1 MNKQPVLSS
10 LAMQGAVS
18 CLLCTL
24 VYLMN
29 LHTTQG
35 MLYYPLVL
43 IPYGI
48 LIYAFNRVYLRRQ
61 RPLIALVL
69 LNLAAGLGVFAS
81 AVALQIWGN
90 WPNVVFAGVFFF
102 WLTMQGIQLAIKPP
116 RLFSLIFCLD
126 ASLLALVLFVGYA
139 SAVGVPLM
147 WAMPIMAGCA
157 ASILGVICQRIGS
170 QMTGRSWA
178 MVLAAFAAI
187 FLLVW
192 LLVSFVAAPAGGGLV
207 TVWNA
212 ITGLIG
218 FLGGQVWRLL
228 CWIASLFPEPGDN
241 GNLEDLQANPEDYL
255 PEEQPME
262 AENPVISAILAM
274 MTIAAV
280 ILLAVW
286 LVRQLLKIRI
296 GGIRRQEVE
305 NTGPQRQRISL
316 WAGLKTLFSRWAA
329 WLRLRLLL
337 HRRRD
342 LPDGLFYL
350 LVYRCRTGPWRKR
363 PWETPREFL
372 TRLQSCAEG
381 NAPLSSALGQ
391 LLPLVDESLFS
402 GRAVTKPFP
411 QAALVRRQIGHAVR
425 RQFMRDLFH
434 RARPIPKRS
443 AKKAES

>member
-1 MNKQPVLSS
+1 MPSTGCICAGSGRSS
-10 LAMQGAVS
+10 PWCCS
-18 CLLCTL
+18 TW
-24 VYLMN
+24 
-29 LHTTQG
+29 
-35 MLYYPLVL
+35 
-43 IPYGI
+43 
-48 LIYAFNRVYLRRQ
+48 RR
-61 RPLIALVL
+61 
-69 LNLAAGLGVFAS
+69 GLGVFAS

-139 SAVGVPLM
+139 SAVGVSLM

-218 FLGGQVWRLL
+218 FLGSQVWRLL

-255 PEEQPME
+255 PEEQPLE

-305 NTGPQRQRISL
+305 NTGPP
-316 WAGLKTLFSRWAA
+316 AA
-329 WLRLRLLL
+329 A
-337 HRRRD
+337 H
-342 LPDGLFYL
+342 LPVG
-350 LVYRCRTGPWRKR
+350 G
-363 PWETPREFL
+363 
-372 TRLQSCAEG
+372 AE
-381 NAPLSSALGQ
+381 NA
-391 LLPLVDESLFS
+391 LLPL
-402 GRAVTKPFP
+402 GRLAAAAAAAPPPAGPTGRVILSVGLPLP
-411 QAALVRRQIGHAVR
+411 HRPLAQAPLGNATGIPHPAAKLRRGQ
-425 RQFMRDLFH
+425 
-434 RARPIPKRS
+434 RPLKQRPG
-443 AKKAES
+443 AAAPAGG